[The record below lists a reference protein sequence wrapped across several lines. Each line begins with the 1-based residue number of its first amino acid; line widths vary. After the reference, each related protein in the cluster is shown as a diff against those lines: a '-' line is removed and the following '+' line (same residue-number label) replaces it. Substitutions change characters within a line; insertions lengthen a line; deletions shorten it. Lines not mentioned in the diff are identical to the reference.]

1 MVRLNVDKEN
11 IGIVIPVFNAEKTIG
26 ALIDDIIGQGTEP
39 ENIIVV
45 DDGSFDRTGEIVRCF
60 GVTCLTHQKNLGK
73 GAALKHGFRIAQAK
87 HMNRVFTLDADGQHM
102 VSEMG
107 DFLKYK
113 DDFKLIIGF
122 RHNMK
127 SMPMLR
133 RLVNRTTS
141 LVVSLFADSHQV
153 DVQCGFRLIDL
164 AIFDRLILRTNN
176 YQTESE
182 MVIRAARLKYRIGSI
197 PITTVY
203 DREKSYINP
212 FVDTLRFLK
221 MAVGFLWR

>member
-1 MVRLNVDKEN
+1 MVRLNVDLEN
-11 IGIVIPVFNAEKTIG
+11 IGVVIPVFNAEKTIG
-26 ALIDDIIGQGTEP
+26 ALIEDIIKQGTEP

-45 DDGSFDRTGEIVRCF
+45 DDGSFDRTDEIVRCF
-60 GVTCLTHQKNLGK
+60 GVTYVTHQKNLGK
-73 GAALKHGFRIAQAK
+73 GAALKHGFEVAQAK

-107 DFLKYK
+107 SFLKHK
-113 DDFKLIIGF
+113 DDFDLIIGF

-127 SMPMLR
+127 SMPTLR

-141 LVVSLFADSHQV
+141 LVVSLLADSHLA

-182 MVIRAARLKYRIGSI
+182 MVIRAARLKYRIGSMS
-197 PITTVY
+197 ITTVY
-203 DREKSYINP
+203 DKEKSYINP